1 VPGERNTM
9 TKRICMMTGRE
20 FEDSKEGFKYN
31 FEGTWYY
38 IFDMG
43 ERNKFIVEPPK
54 YIEEAKKN
62 KWL

>member
-1 VPGERNTM
+1 
-9 TKRICMMTGRE
+9 MMTGRE

-62 KWL
+62 QWL